1 MSFLQPGK
9 GAGQEGAKDFLGTF
23 SPRYWLCQSLFSMS
37 GCFLCLSM
45 WKAKVEHMLL
55 FYSWPKKLCHLLLGT
70 MAFFLLVHRHWQ
82 FSVCLFEN
90 VRIGSARQLVYPQ
103 KAHPPQSPSL
113 SWHITATTYTENVEQ
128 SGKQDFVWLLFKESI
143 YRNDTH
149 SIFLDHGITRCFNNN
164 TLLCKYWCATMG

>member
-9 GAGQEGAKDFLGTF
+9 RCRTGGSRRFFRYFLPPLLTLSVTLFNVWLLLVLVNVKSESGTHTAVLFLAK
-23 SPRYWLCQSLFSMS
+23 Q
-37 GCFLCLSM
+37 
-45 WKAKVEHMLL
+45 
-55 FYSWPKKLCHLLLGT
+55 KLWHLLLGT

-113 SWHITATTYTENVEQ
+113 SWHITAT
-128 SGKQDFVWLLFKESI
+128 SSI
-143 YRNDTH
+143 VVYYVHRKRRTKWETRFCMT
-149 SIFLDHGITRCFNNN
+149 SIQREYLQKRYPFSSST
-164 TLLCKYWCATMG
+164 A

>member
-9 GAGQEGAKDFLGTF
+9 RCRTGGSRRLFRNFLPPLLTLSVTLFNVWLLLVLVNVKSESGTHTAVSFLAK
-23 SPRYWLCQSLFSMS
+23 Q
-37 GCFLCLSM
+37 
-45 WKAKVEHMLL
+45 
-55 FYSWPKKLCHLLLGT
+55 KLWHLLLGT

-113 SWHITATTYTENVEQ
+113 SCHITATTYTDNVGPF
-128 SGKQDFVWLLFKESI
+128 GKQDFVWPLFIQRE
-143 YRNDTH
+143 Y
-149 SIFLDHGITRCFNNN
+149 N
-164 TLLCKYWCATMG
+164 TETIPIAFSSSTA

>member
-9 GAGQEGAKDFLGTF
+9 RCRTGGSRRLFRNFLPPLLTLSVTLFQCLAASCACQCEKRKWNTHCSFILGQT
-23 SPRYWLCQSLFSMS
+23 
-37 GCFLCLSM
+37 
-45 WKAKVEHMLL
+45 
-55 FYSWPKKLCHLLLGT
+55 KLWHLLLGT

-128 SGKQDFVWLLFKESI
+128 SGKQDFVRLLFKESI

-149 SIFLDHGITRCFNNN
+149 FPRARH
-164 TLLCKYWCATMG
+164 K